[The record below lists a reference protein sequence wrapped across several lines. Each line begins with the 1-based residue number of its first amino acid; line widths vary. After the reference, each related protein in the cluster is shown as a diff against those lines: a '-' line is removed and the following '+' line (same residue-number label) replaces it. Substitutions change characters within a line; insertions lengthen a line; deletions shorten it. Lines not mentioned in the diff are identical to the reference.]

1 MVQVG
6 RDRAS
11 VRAIIE
17 PSLQHYFKSVGEIIE
32 PEGPSPAQQAQFK
45 MMQDRL
51 RAVPYE
57 TVDTTM
63 GIFGDPQ
70 YCIDRIAEL
79 RERFNFSRL
88 VCWFEVGGQSGHRNV
103 IDSMRMFAE
112 KVMPKFG

>member
-11 VRAIIE
+11 VRATIE
-17 PSLQHYFKSVGEIIE
+17 PSLKHYFTSVGEIIE
-32 PEGPSPAQQAQFK
+32 PEGTSPEQQAQFK
-45 MMQDRL
+45 AMQERL

-57 TVDTTM
+57 TVDSTM

-79 RERFNFSRL
+79 RDKFNFSRL

-103 IDSMRMFAE
+103 IDSMRAFAE
-112 KVMPKFG
+112 KVMPKFS